1 MYVLSAK
8 NICKDFYGVN
18 VLENVNFELKSGE
31 IHALVGENGA
41 GKSTLI
47 KIISGVYKKTSGKI
61 EINGEEVLFQDPNEA
76 LEAGIT
82 VIHQEL
88 SLVPQLSIGENIFLN
103 QEPMK
108 GSIVGSIVDWNKIKT
123 KSIKMLESVGAPLN
137 INVELPSSSL
147 SIAEKQMVM
156 FARAL
161 VQNSKIL
168 IMDEPSSSLTKK
180 EVNYLFKLMR
190 GLKEKGLSIIYISHK
205 LSEIFEIADRI
216 TVIRNGKNV
225 ACLNI
230 NDTNLQAISSLMLGR
245 TAEEQYPKR
254 EPYQGK
260 KDEILK
266 LEKVSDGKV
275 VKDISFKL
283 NKGEILGITGLLGSG
298 KTEVAKIIY
307 GLLPLTSGKIYY
319 KGENIKINSPEQAIN
334 FGIAFLPEN
343 RREEGL
349 IPQMNVR
356 ENAILSS
363 LKLISKYFFGIINQK
378 REKEI
383 VIENIKKFNIKTKST
398 EQKVH
403 DLSGGNQQK
412 VVLSRCVNTKPGILI
427 LDEPTKGVDVGAK
440 FEIYKL
446 IQSLANE
453 GSAII
458 FISMEVKEVIGVCDR
473 VCILKEGFSVEDFS
487 MEEKLKE
494 NVLLF
499 IKSKMDWGGNIF

>member
-1 MYVLSAK
+1 MCVLSAK

-31 IHALVGENGA
+31 IHGFVGENGA

-61 EINGEEVLFQDPNEA
+61 EINGEEVLFQNPNEA
-76 LEAGIT
+76 LEAGIA

-88 SLVPQLSIGENIFLN
+88 SLIPQLSIGENIFLN

-108 GSIVGSIVDWNKIKT
+108 GIIIDWKKIKT
-123 KSIKMLESVGAPLN
+123 KSRKALEFVGAHL
-137 INVELPSSSL
+137 NVELPSSSL
-147 SIAEKQMVM
+147 SVAEKQMVM
-156 FARAL
+156 IARAL
-161 VQNSKIL
+161 VQKSKIL

-180 EVNYLFKLMR
+180 EVNYLFKSLR
-190 GLKEKGLSIIYISHK
+190 DLKETGLSIIYISHK

-216 TVIRNGKNV
+216 TIIRNGKNV
-225 ACLNI
+225 DCLNI
-230 NDTNLQAISSLMLGR
+230 NETNPQAISNLMLGK
-245 TAEEQYPKR
+245 TIGEQYPKR
-254 EPYQGK
+254 EPCHGK

-307 GLLPLTSGKIYY
+307 GILPLTSGKIYY
-319 KGENIKINSPEQAIN
+319 KGENVKINTPDQAIN
-334 FGIAFLPEN
+334 FGIAYLPEN

-349 IPQMNVR
+349 ISQMSVR
-356 ENAILSS
+356 ENATLSS
-363 LKLISKYFFGIINQK
+363 LKLILKYFGKINQK

-383 VIENIKKFNIKTKST
+383 VMENIKKFNIKTKSI

-412 VVLSRCVNTKPGILI
+412 VVLSRCVNIKPGILI
-427 LDEPTKGVDVGAK
+427 LDEPTKGIDVGAK
-440 FEIYKL
+440 FEIYRL
-446 IQSLANE
+446 IKNLANE

-458 FISMEVKEVIGVCDR
+458 FISMDVKEVIGVCDR
-473 VCILKEGFSVEDFS
+473 VCILKEGFSIDDFS

-494 NVLLF
+494 DILSF
-499 IKSKMDWGGNIF
+499 ITSKMDWGGNVL

>member
-499 IKSKMDWGGNIF
+499 ITSKMDWGGNIF